1 MGRIIDADALKKYLD
16 DCAFCKSC
24 PNKNKGNSYCTLDC
38 KFPDYCDDEWQ
49 RAIDEQPTIEE
60 RKTGKW
66 KTNSD
71 FPDRLICSECSA
83 QFDMWHWEEEQM
95 HYCPNCGAKMKGAE

>member
-1 MGRIIDADALKKYLD
+1 MTKEYAIQILREMIPKFARCDTDVKRLTAINMAI
-16 DCAFCKSC
+16 
-24 PNKNKGNSYCTLDC
+24 NSL
-38 KFPDYCDDEWQ
+38 
-49 RAIDEQPTIEE
+49 AE

-83 QFDMWHWEEEQM
+83 QFDMWHWEAEQM
-95 HYCPNCGAKMKGAE
+95 HYCPKCGARMEGTENESCC